1 MSGELIPMQAA
12 LPALAP
18 AREIANPRSDIRK
31 GLIIAAIFF
40 VGFLGW
46 AALAQLD
53 AAAIGSGALTV
64 SGQRQAVQHR
74 DGGVVGTITVKEGQA
89 VTQGQILLQIAAP
102 EVKAQERALTS
113 QAIRLLALRARL
125 ESEQSG
131 ARTFRT
137 PPEFASLAPED
148 QTEAMRILQLQYSER
163 SARSAT
169 LAAQAGMA
177 QARSSQS
184 GAAGQGFGS
193 QAVST
198 QEQIKLIDQQIEAYR
213 PLAEKGFVSQTR
225 MRELER
231 MRAAAAGQGGQYSA
245 QVGQSRAAVRENQL
259 QGTETKQGF
268 RARIGSDLRE
278 VEIQLGDV
286 LPKLAAAREQVAR
299 TNVRAPVAGTVV
311 GLSIFTAGGVVA
323 PGQKLMDIV
332 PNNQPMVIE
341 ARFSPTDADDLRIGQ
356 DAELR
361 FSGIKD
367 RGAGPLIGKVTRFSA
382 DSFTDE
388 KTGMTFYTG
397 QIVVDRKELE
407 RLQAAHGPS
416 LQLRAGLPVDV
427 MVRLRPRS
435 ALSYLIEPLT
445 DQFWG
450 SLSEQ

>member
-1 MSGELIPMQAA
+1 MSGELVPLQQA
-12 LPALAP
+12 LPALSP
-18 AREIANPRSDIRK
+18 AREIANPRSEIRK
-31 GLIIAAIFF
+31 GAIIAALFF
-40 VGFLGW
+40 VAFLGW
-46 AALAQLD
+46 AAFAPLD
-53 AAAIGSGALTV
+53 AAAIGSGALSV

-74 DGGVVGTITVKEGQA
+74 DGGVVGSMAVKEGQT
-89 VTQGQILLQIAAP
+89 VSQGQILLRIAAP
-102 EVKAQERALTS
+102 EVQAQERALTS

-131 ARTFRT
+131 ARLIRT
-137 PPEFASLAPED
+137 PPEFATFAPDD
-148 QTEAMRILQLQYSER
+148 QAEAMRILQLQYSER
-163 SARSAT
+163 NARSAT

-245 QVGQSRAAVRENQL
+245 QVGQSRAAAQENRL
-259 QGTETKQGF
+259 QGTETKQSF
-268 RARIGSDLRE
+268 RARIGSDLRD

-299 TNVRAPVAGTVV
+299 TDIRAPVAGTVV

-332 PNNQPMVIE
+332 PDNQPLVVA
-341 ARFSPTDADDLRIGQ
+341 ARFSPQDADDLRIGQ
-356 DAELR
+356 EAELR

-367 RGAGPLIGKVTRFSA
+367 RGAGPLVGKVSRFSA

-388 KTGMTFYTG
+388 ATGMTFYTG
-397 QIVVDRKELE
+397 EIVVDRDQLA
-407 RLQAAHGPS
+407 RLQAAHGGQ

-435 ALSYLIEPLT
+435 ALSYLLEPLT

-450 SLSEQ
+450 SMREQ